1 MSTVL
6 GIVAPIVIGLVYIA
20 VVSLVPEPAR
30 QKVNALMVAGAGAA
44 YISGGSLG
52 LGELAFTAVVTF
64 CAYLGLTNYA
74 WLGVG
79 WLLHTA
85 WDVVHH
91 LRGAPIIPEL
101 QHSSYGCAICDPVIA
116 VWLFLGAPSVY
127 RRLPPLGLG
136 RRNRRSPRRAGPQPD
151 LQSRGIA

>member
-1 MSTVL
+1 MSGSTVA
-6 GIVAPIVIGLVYIA
+6 GVVAPVLVGLVYIA
-20 VVSLVPEPAR
+20 AVSLLREPAR
-30 QKVNALMVAGAGAA
+30 QRFNAVMVAGAGAA
-44 YISGGSLG
+44 YLSGGSLG

-64 CAYLGLTNYA
+64 CAYRGLTDYR

-101 QHSSYGCAICDPVIA
+101 QHSSFGCAICDPVIA
-116 VWLFLGAPSVY
+116 VWLFLGAPSVHD
-127 RRLPPLGLG
+127 RIRG
-136 RRNRRSPRRAGPQPD
+136 RRAEPAT
-151 LQSRGIA
+151 SR